1 MGAYTFTAIIKQGVS
16 FVKIKRTDIERILIL
31 CAAALVVVLALRG
44 LGPKSSQ
51 ILYEDKPLDV
61 TQTTAQVQG
70 DTQPTVVFYQDGEG
84 YLVPVTRQI
93 AKQDGV
99 AKATLALMVKSSEN
113 DLQAARLGLRTVI
126 PEGTTFDINIANQ
139 KARVDMSKEALN
151 CASAEEEQLMVQAV
165 ASALTTFT
173 TVDEV
178 SFLFDHQARSK
189 LTHGTDVSGAFTED
203 GLNMESVSTA
213 SMLNADQIQLYFPSE
228 TGRML
233 IPVTRTVF
241 STADLTTAM
250 LELAKGPKDDSG
262 LMRPIP
268 KDTGLNGV
276 TMKDGTVTVNFTKEF
291 MEVAQQTDGGKQA
304 LRAIL
309 FTCSQFPGVKKVEV
323 QVEGEKF
330 IPKQEDKTTF
340 VNEEQDVLA
349 QYPGVIEI
357 D

>member
-1 MGAYTFTAIIKQGVS
+1 M
-16 FVKIKRTDIERILIL
+16 KIKRTDIERILIL

-44 LGPKSSQ
+44 LGPKASVND
-51 ILYEDKPLDV
+51 YEEPPLNV
-61 TQTTAQVQG
+61 AQTTTTQITG
-70 DTQPTVVFYQDGEG
+70 DTQPTVVFYEDGEG

-126 PEGTTFDINIANQ
+126 PEGTTFDINIADK
-139 KARVDMSKEALN
+139 KARVDMSKEALG
-151 CASAEEEQLMVQAV
+151 CASAEEEQRMVQAV
-165 ASALTTFT
+165 ASALTTFP
-173 TVDEV
+173 TVEEV
-178 SFLFDHQARSK
+178 TFLFDGQARSK
-189 LTHGTDVSGAFTED
+189 LTHGTDVSSAFTKA
-203 GLNMESVSTA
+203 GLNMESTTTTATANASTV
-213 SMLNADQIQLYFPSE
+213 QLYFPSE

-250 LELAKGPKDDSG
+250 LELAKGPRDDSG
-262 LMRPIP
+262 LNRPLP
-268 KDTGLNGV
+268 QDCGLKAV
-276 TMKDGTVTVNFTKEF
+276 TMKDGVVTVDFTKEF
-291 MEVAQQTDGGKQA
+291 MEVSQQSDGGRQA

-323 QVEGEKF
+323 HVEGEKF
-330 IPKQEDKTTF
+330 APKEEDKTTF
-340 VNEEQDVLA
+340 VNEEADVLA